1 MMEKYN
7 LPPTEVVLSNF
18 RRANTSYAVSD
29 IVSVLHH
36 AELVLQ
42 CTTAGTTSAN
52 ALDTS
57 VVAVGDTITDGT
69 VTWTVEYA
77 GTMYAVV
84 GEVTDRAADAPTY
97 GLG

>member
-1 MMEKYN
+1 MIEKYN
-7 LPPTEVVLSNF
+7 LPPTEVVLANF
-18 RRANTSYAVSD
+18 RRANQSYAVSD

-42 CTTAGTTSAN
+42 CTKAGTTSAN
-52 ALDTS
+52 ALDTTN
-57 VVAVGDTITDGT
+57 VTAGDTIADGT

-84 GEVTDRAADAPTY
+84 GEVTDRDADAPTY